1 MPLFRRAMEVPPAE
15 QGRERGRPRDHRDEL
30 VAGALVGT
38 VVIVLGYASGIGA
51 PSASG
56 EAATPPTPAPA
67 ATAPASP
74 GPAAPGGSGA
84 QDPGTGMGQYPVGTG
99 ELPGY
104 GGIGGIGG
112 TGGDTGYGAGG
123 QAGGT
128 GDAGHTGH
136 QGAPPAGTGSP
147 SPTPTPSPSGSAPAD
162 GDTCQTG
169 EVTLVQPLLGGLTQ
183 PVFGLLDG
191 ADETPEPQPSPCVG
205 LAPVSLTGLLGVS
218 PSPQPEATP

>member
-1 MPLFRRAMEVPPAE
+1 MPLFRRAEW
-15 QGRERGRPRDHRDEL
+15 PRDHRDEL
-30 VAGALVGT
+30 VAGALVGA

-56 EAATPPTPAPA
+56 EAATSPTPPPV

-74 GPAAPGGSGA
+74 MPTAPGGSGA

-99 ELPGY
+99 ALPGY
-104 GGIGGIGG
+104 GGIGVG
-112 TGGDTGYGAGG
+112 TGYGTGG
-123 QAGGT
+123 QAGGPVGT

-136 QGAPPAGTGSP
+136 QTTPPAGTGYP
-147 SPTPTPSPSGSAPAD
+147 SPTPTPSPSGSTPAD
-162 GDTCQTG
+162 GDTCEDG

-191 ADETPEPQPSPCVG
+191 TDETPEPQPSPCVG
-205 LAPVSLTGLLGVS
+205 LASVSLTGLLGVS
-218 PSPQPEATP
+218 ASPQPGATP